1 MTAARIASIAAAFDV
16 PEGDVV
22 HARAW
27 PRPRSVVDLVVHA
40 PDDLLPS
47 RGDVGRGE
55 YVGGDVLGHYDDG
68 TPEGFD
74 LCVEVVH
81 DDYGPCPTRRPSTA
95 WWERHESRGVT
106 LFVSV
111 APRFGDDEECPCGC
125 ELVRVTCFGCRLPA
139 GRVRLASKGGGK
151 LRDYCAPTATRTGE
165 ATARGECADRRD
177 EEALRDGNDIHRT
190 SPYRGRSSWT

>member
-1 MTAARIASIAAAFDV
+1 MTADRIASIVAAFGV

-27 PRPRSVVDLVVHA
+27 PRPRSVVDLVTHA

-47 RGDVGRGE
+47 RGDVGSPE
-55 YVGGDVLGHYDDG
+55 YVGGEFLGHYDDG

-74 LCVEVVH
+74 LRVEVVP
-81 DDYGPCPTRRPSTA
+81 DDYGPCPTQRPAAA

-106 LFVSV
+106 AFVSV
-111 APRFGDDEECPCGC
+111 APRFGDDEECSCGC
-125 ELVRVTCFGCRLPA
+125 ELMRAECFGCRLPA

-151 LRDYCAPTATRTGE
+151 LRDYCAATATHTGD
-165 ATARGECADRRD
+165 ATARGECADRQD
-177 EEALRDGNDIHRT
+177 EEALRDGSDIHRT
-190 SPYRGRSSWT
+190 SPYRGRAWT

>member
-1 MTAARIASIAAAFDV
+1 VTADRIASIVAAFGV

-27 PRPRSVVDLVVHA
+27 PRPRSVVDLVTHA

-47 RGDVGRGE
+47 CGDVGCPE
-55 YVGGDVLGHYDDG
+55 YVGGEFLGHYDDG
-68 TPEGFD
+68 TRDGFD
-74 LCVEVVH
+74 LRVEVVT
-81 DDYGPCPTRRPSTA
+81 DDYGPCPTRRPATA

-106 LFVSV
+106 LFVSAV
-111 APRFGDDEECPCGC
+111 PVFDEECPCGC
-125 ELVRVTCFGCRLPA
+125 ELVRVECFGCRLPA

-151 LRDYCAPTATRTGE
+151 MCDYCAAPATYTGE

-177 EEALRDGNDIHRT
+177 EEALRSGNDIHRT

>member
-1 MTAARIASIAAAFDV
+1 MSADRVASLAAAFDV

-27 PRPRSVVDLVVHA
+27 PRPRSVVDLVTHA

-125 ELVRVTCFGCRLPA
+125 ELVRVECFGCRLPA

-151 LRDYCAPTATRTGE
+151 MRDYCAATATYTGA
-165 ATARGECADRRD
+165 ATARGEYADERD
-177 EEALRDGNDIHRT
+177 ELSLRDGSDIHRT